1 MAMKFDLP
9 HYLHTSLALALSTAV
24 AGSASAVYTCE

>member
-9 HYLHTSLALALSTAV
+9 HYLHTSLALSTAV
-24 AGSASAVYTCE
+24 AGSASAVNTCE